1 VALRDDRSVYG
12 ADSGT
17 ALHNTMP
24 ALRVSH
30 AAKRLADI
38 AVATIGLVLFSPLL
52 FIACVAIKLDSPG
65 PVLVRVKRYG
75 YKNRPVQVLKFRLV
89 DVRTKS
95 GRGRLPLT
103 RVGRLLSQTGVDE
116 LPRLVNVLRGELS
129 IVGPPPSTH
138 PKMSLNRAKPGM
150 IQWAQI
156 IAIRELPPHA
166 DRD

>member
-1 VALRDDRSVYG
+1 VALGDDRSVYG

-17 ALHNTMP
+17 ALPNTMP
-24 ALRVSH
+24 ALRLSD

-38 AVATIGLVLFSPLL
+38 VVATLCLILFSPLL
-52 FIACVAIKLDSPG
+52 LGAFVAIRLESPG

-75 YKNRPVQVLKFRLV
+75 YKNRPIQLLKFRLV

-95 GRGRLPLT
+95 ERGRPPLT
-103 RVGRLLSQTGVDE
+103 RVGRLLSQTGIDE

-129 IVGPPPSTH
+129 IIGPPPSAH

-150 IQWAQI
+150 IQWTQI
-156 IAIRELPPHA
+156 IATW

>member
-1 VALRDDRSVYG
+1 MALRDDRSVYG

-17 ALHNTMP
+17 ALPNTMP
-24 ALRVSH
+24 ALRLSH

-38 AVATIGLVLFSPLL
+38 AGATLCLILFSPLL
-52 FIACVAIKLDSPG
+52 LIAFVAIRLDSTG

-75 YKNRPVQVLKFRLV
+75 YKNRPIHVLRFRLV
-89 DVRTKS
+89 DARTK
-95 GRGRLPLT
+95 GDRGRPRLT
-103 RVGRLLSQTGVDE
+103 RVGRILSQTGIDE

-129 IVGPPPSTH
+129 IIGPPPSAH

-156 IAIRELPPHA
+156 IATW